1 MFGPRQ
7 IQLYRTLWSMWGM
20 SHPRAADRPRATPPR
35 LGYII
40 DLSAG
45 HISKVVFGESGAY
58 AIRVKPLSSS
68 VDTLVYELISL
79 KKTED
84 VMT

>member
-1 MFGPRQ
+1 MGECEGEALFGPRQ

-58 AIRVKPLSSS
+58 AIRVKPCHHLL
-68 VDTLVYELISL
+68 TL
-79 KKTED
+79 KF
-84 VMT
+84 MNFH